1 MRISDCSS
9 DVCSSDLIGS
19 PIIADPRAA
28 GLFPAAAILAAFGA
42 LTGIDADRR
51 HRARQPLLHRVA
63 HVGGRQRGERRQVLL
78 VLLDIVREDEPF
90 GQRRALA
97 AEAAHLLDL
106 TDLRRYQPG
115 DRAVAFRLLRAVL
128 EHVGPGPLIAPLAP
142 PPPPPGLH
150 T

>member
-1 MRISDCSS
+1 MRISDWSS
-9 DVCSSDLIGS
+9 DVCSSDLS
-19 PIIADPRAA
+19 AS
-28 GLFPAAAILAAFGA
+28 ILAAFGA

-97 AEAAHLLDL
+97 AEAAHLLEL
-106 TDLRRYQPG
+106 TDLRRYQAG
-115 DRAVAFRLLRAVL
+115 DRKSTRLNSS
-128 EHVGPGPLIAPLAP
+128 H
-142 PPPPPGLH
+142 
-150 T
+150 